1 MSAKRSSNG
10 VSILHKRYVKDD
22 PSKKAVL
29 EQERVGAQVARMIRD
44 LRERAG
50 LSQKELADAIGT
62 GQSAISRVED
72 ADYEGH
78 SLRMLQRVADAL
90 EQKLVVQLTTEDTAA
105 TGRVHFHQFVQQLRR
120 RKGLTVSELA
130 RKTGIERAEL
140 AAMEQGS
147 STPEP
152 MVLNCLSKFYVVPM
166 QQMLRVAGVVRDRDT
181 GFVEH
186 ASKFAAQS
194 ESFDKLTPEE
204 RTALDEF
211 LAYLRTSG

>member
-1 MSAKRSSNG
+1 MSAKKTSDG
-10 VSILHKRYVKDD
+10 VSILHKRYVRDD
-22 PSKKAVL
+22 PLKKVAL
-29 EQERVGAQVARMIRD
+29 EQERVSAQVARMIKD
-44 LRERAG
+44 MRERAG

-62 GQSAISRVED
+62 GQSAISRLED

-90 EQKLVVQLTTEDTAA
+90 EQKLVVQMTTEDTARN
-105 TGRVHFHQFVQQLRR
+105 GRIHFQQFVQLLRR
-120 RKGLTVSELA
+120 RKGLTVNELA
-130 RKTGIERAEL
+130 KKTGIDRDAL

-152 MVLNCLSKFYVVPM
+152 LVLSHLSKFYEVPA
-166 QQMLRVAGVVRDRDT
+166 QQMLRVAGVIRDRDE

-194 ESFDKLTPEE
+194 ESFDKLTREE
-204 RTALDEF
+204 KKALDDF
-211 LAYLRTSG
+211 LSYLRTCQ